1 MNSPDEQNIVEI
13 MKKASGFAFLA
24 TADGDQPRVRPVTPI
39 VEDDMS
45 IWVATSAESRKVK
58 QIKQNPKIS
67 LAFVQH
73 PEGEKAA
80 TVIGEAEIVADMEQ
94 KKRIWELAP
103 YDLSQYFPKGPE
115 SEDYCVLKINV
126 NKIEWWEDFE
136 SGTKTYEPH

>member
-1 MNSPDEQNIVEI
+1 MNSSDKQKIVEI
-13 MKKASGFAFLA
+13 MKKASSFAFLA
-24 TADGDQPRVRPVTPI
+24 TGDGDQPRVRPVTPI

-67 LAFVQH
+67 LAFAQH

-80 TVIGEAEIVADMEQ
+80 TVIGEAEIVANMEQ

-103 YDLSQYFPKGPE
+103 YDLSQYFPNGPE
-115 SEDYCVLKINV
+115 SEDYCLLKISV
-126 NKIEWWEDFE
+126 GKIEWWEDFE
-136 SGTKTYEPH
+136 SGMKTYEP